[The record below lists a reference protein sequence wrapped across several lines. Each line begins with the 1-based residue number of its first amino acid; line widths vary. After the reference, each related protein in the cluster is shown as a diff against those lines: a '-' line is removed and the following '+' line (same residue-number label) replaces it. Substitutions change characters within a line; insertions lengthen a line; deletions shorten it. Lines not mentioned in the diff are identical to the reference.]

1 MTTTWHDLYEPA
13 RTSRDFPHASIWRHW
28 ARRAGDTC
36 RLATIAGVH
45 DPWIIRL
52 AHRIRHTLDSR
63 IPKRERVW
71 LLRRPVHGPET
82 WAGETLYEV
91 ALQSSH
97 ELGSLHG
104 YAISALRRVEA
115 EEIVTA
121 LRALDEHIIR
131 LI

>member
-13 RTSRDFPHASIWRHW
+13 RTSETFPTGSIFRNW
-28 ARRAGDTC
+28 ARRPDDNR

-45 DPWIIRL
+45 DPWLIRL
-52 AHRIRHTLDSR
+52 SRRIRHTLDSR

-71 LLRRPVHGPET
+71 LVRTPVHGPAT

-97 ELGSLHG
+97 ELGNLHG

-121 LRALDEHIIR
+121 LRALDEHVIR